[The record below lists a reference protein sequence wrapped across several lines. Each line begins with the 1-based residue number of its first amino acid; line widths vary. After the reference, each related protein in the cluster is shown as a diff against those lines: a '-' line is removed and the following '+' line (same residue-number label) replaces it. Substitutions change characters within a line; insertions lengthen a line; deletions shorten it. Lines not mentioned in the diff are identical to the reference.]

1 MIIEVVI
8 NDNNI
13 DESNSP
19 EPDVTVNGA
28 NLKMVQAGDGNWYA
42 YIVERK
48 ITALADSMQGLD
60 YGIRVT
66 DIPSFGVSAI
76 TTTGAEEI
84 YTNSSLVVRQAKKV
98 NSDNSANLGMETI
111 WPVIQAFDFSI
122 NGHVS
127 ITYLKSGNPQIV
139 TLTFLDDPDD
149 YAELTLDREHYPAGA
164 HVHMNIRS
172 LAHNIDPTDHDSW
185 TYDTS
190 KTSQTAGYAYYH
202 LYDDTGTN
210 GTGSAIPLNPQQL
223 ESLYFGD
230 SGILYIDTN
239 PNGALEPI
247 LEFRDNDDQQTSG
260 TSGEFPRV
268 DLTQQFTMLETS
280 VHTGIFKN
288 TDNAK
293 NANLRISNSAPRGY
307 TGTISYADS
316 AQSVGV
322 KNYQGSIKMDL
333 NSVGGEWN
341 PGEQIKIKL
350 FDGDNNINSLDKD
363 FMGIYNPSIPLPTIV
378 TGNPITLDDVVSL
391 SSGRIISLGENTK
404 RALIVGAVPNEP
416 IVATYMITF
425 DYYEPNLFYFSHT
438 RAALTRILEGMPDGD
453 HTVNI
458 TLGTASSRGSLVA
471 VGDIF
476 SFGQTGKISDS
487 STTRHANAIYRLQ
500 MYELGPNSGIN
511 QGKAEYILLNQLNV
525 LDASIYENIE
535 TIGTSLEIIVP
546 TDLTDEDSI
555 RINYQDI
562 TTEGLIK
569 TTSAQTEALT
579 HSGIVSFDTSS
590 YKIGDTVTVT
600 LNDVDLNTHSET
612 IEVYTTSAS
621 TTEDLDGNA
630 IFDRV
635 GTVSADI
642 TNVAHGRLLDITFD
656 DTVWSSYNCGVSPNG
671 ISDTGFTLSE
681 TNATS
686 GIFTGTFQIP
696 SNYCT
701 STYENKT
708 TTGKDMDIN
717 YVDYS
722 DAFGEYNEVGDSAG
736 IRANTGSVSFDRT
749 VYPVPLMHPLRPVPC
764 WFRCLRMSSK

>member
-1 MIIEVVI
+1 MNKFFYFLFFTIFISCTLVSSDVYAATENLYVSADNSEFNNHFAGPMIIEVVI

-13 DESNSP
+13 DDSNSP

-42 YIVERK
+42 YIAERK
-48 ITALADSMQGLD
+48 ITALADSMAGFD
-60 YGIRVT
+60 YGIKVT
-66 DIPSFGVSAI
+66 DISSEASAI
-76 TTTGAEEI
+76 TTTAAEEI
-84 YTNSSLVVRQAKKV
+84 YKNSNLVVRQAKQV
-98 NSDNSANLGMETI
+98 NSDNSANLGMENI
-111 WPVIQAFDFSI
+111 WPVIQTFDFSI

-127 ITYLKSGNPQIV
+127 ISYLKSGNPQIV

-149 YAELTLDREHYPAGA
+149 YAELTTDRENYPAGS
-164 HVHMNIRS
+164 HVHMNIKS
-172 LAHNIDPTDHDSW
+172 LAHNIDPTDRDSW

-190 KTSQTAGYAYYH
+190 KTGQTAGYAYYQ
-202 LYDDTGTN
+202 LYDDTGAN
-210 GTGSAIPLNPQQL
+210 GTGFATPLTPLQL

-268 DLTQQFTMLETS
+268 DLSQQFTMLETS
-280 VHTGIFKN
+280 VYAGIFKN

-316 AQSVGV
+316 AQSVAV
-322 KNYQGSIKMDL
+322 KNYPGSIKMDL
-333 NSVGGEWN
+333 DSVGGEWN

-350 FDGDNNINSLDKD
+350 FDGDNDINSLDKD

-391 SSGRIISLGENTK
+391 SSGTIISLGEHTK

-416 IVATYMITF
+416 IIATYMITF
-425 DYYEPNLFYFSHT
+425 DYYEPDLFYFSHT
-438 RAALTRILEGMPDGD
+438 RSATIRILEGMPDGN

-458 TLGTASSRGSLVA
+458 TLGTASSGGSLVA

-487 STTRHANAIYRLQ
+487 ATTRHANAIYRLQ
-500 MYELGPNSGIN
+500 LYELGPNSGIN

-525 LDASIYENIE
+525 LDEDMYQNIE

-555 RINYQDI
+555 RINYLD
-562 TTEGLIK
+562 TTAEGLIK

-579 HSGIVSFDTSS
+579 HSGIVSFDTSG
-590 YKIGDTVTVT
+590 YGDTVTV
-600 LNDVDLNTHSET
+600 DPDLRHSRGHLL
-612 IEVYTTSAS
+612 VYA
-621 TTEDLDGNA
+621 L
-630 IFDRV
+630 
-635 GTVSADI
+635 
-642 TNVAHGRLLDITFD
+642 
-656 DTVWSSYNCGVSPNG
+656 
-671 ISDTGFTLSE
+671 
-681 TNATS
+681 
-686 GIFTGTFQIP
+686 
-696 SNYCT
+696 
-701 STYENKT
+701 
-708 TTGKDMDIN
+708 
-717 YVDYS
+717 
-722 DAFGEYNEVGDSAG
+722 
-736 IRANTGSVSFDRT
+736 
-749 VYPVPLMHPLRPVPC
+749 
-764 WFRCLRMSSK
+764 